1 MSKSI
6 ALGLLCAGALL
17 LAALL
22 TGCSDEPSPT
32 PSATPTPTMAPTAT
46 STPEPTPAPT
56 PTMAPTHTPTP
67 EPTPAAA
74 PTPTMAPTH
83 TSTPVPTPAAAT
95 LSLDEYLTYCAPSEQ
110 ELADDATYGDVSVLA
125 AELIQRLEAMVP
137 PADLV
142 EWHQLHIE
150 FFRTVQAIFDR
161 FPKDD
166 VIDDAKMDEFL
177 LAVAPDLEEKYGGL
191 EEKLSE
197 VAVRLPEHLR
207 QQMIEVDC
215 LNPDIVPDEY
225 DDPDDHGNNF
235 ESATRIA
242 IGEAVAIELEF
253 RLDKDVLVFLAEPG
267 TEYEF
272 TLDWES
278 YSRLR
283 NTARPILALFDAGG
297 QELVRLN
304 HYVFGSQDKMMWQAV
319 TRGDYYIVV
328 GDTVT
333 HGSITLTV
341 TDGEAT
347 EQLGRDDHGNDIDD
361 ATVAAVGVDV
371 EGVIDYPGD
380 YDYFRFTAEEGQIYQ
395 IDVDLGSLPDSVLVL
410 LGPDGWE
417 LAYND
422 DHGDSWASRVVWLAR
437 ESGVHYLVVEANGSA
452 DVGNYTLTVSHSTIV
467 DDHGNDIDDAT
478 AIRVGADVQG
488 ALDYDDDID
497 FFRFQAERGQSYQI
511 DVALGTL
518 DDSIVDLYDVD
529 WSFLDSNDDYGDTLA
544 SRLFWEAPNSGERYV
559 AVYGY
564 GTGTYTLTV
573 SIIDDHGNG
582 FESATRIAIG
592 EAVAIELED
601 IDDIDV
607 LVFLAEPGRDYVIT
621 LDWESYSFRQSYT
634 ARPIVALF
642 DADGQEHTRLMGY
655 DYYENGVQSIDLM
668 WRAVTGGDYYI
679 VVGDGN
685 TDGSL
690 TLTVTGG
697 EETEQLDRDDATVA
711 PTATPTPEPTPV
723 PTPAAA
729 TLSLDEYLTLCVTTE
744 LELADDATFG
754 DLSSELAAEADRFE
768 ALTPPAQLS
777 EWHLLNIEGFRTIQ
791 AFVELQPKDDV
802 IDFIRFFLMA
812 SISADSEEKLGE
824 AAARLPEDV
833 LQRMIEAGCIDPED
847 VPDDNEDVPYDNED
861 VLDDHGDDIDDAT
874 VAAVGAD
881 VEGAIGYL
889 GDSDYFRFTAEEGQ
903 FYQIDV
909 GLGTLEDSVLELL
922 GADGWRLA
930 YNRDHGDSQASR
942 IVWEAPA
949 SGDYYL
955 VVEASGFAD
964 VGSYTLTVSVL
975 EITDDHGGSAA
986 DASAVTV
993 GESIEGAVNYLG
1005 DEDVFLFQVEAG
1017 AIYEIEVTLGTLAD
1031 SDLVVYDEPDEWK
1044 GRFYSPVLSVKTY
1057 RNVWRSEYTGDS
1069 YLVVGFP
1076 GNESGSYTVE
1086 VARIT
1091 LAGNTSYDT
1100 DGDGLIEVSGLM
1112 QLNAIRWD
1120 LDGDGL
1126 PDSSSGMAGFAA
1138 AFPGALDG
1146 MGCPDSECSGYEL
1159 ISDLDFDTNGNGRAD
1174 AGDDYWNDG
1183 QGWAPIGDDFE
1194 ADFESF
1200 IQRRRLHHLQ
1210 PVHRSQ
1216 GRSVRRAVR
1225 EYWVQR
1231 E

>member
-32 PSATPTPTMAPTAT
+32 PSAGAV
-46 STPEPTPAPT
+46 PTPAVIAQPGVTPVPPPT
-56 PTMAPTHTPTP
+56 STMAPTHTP
-67 EPTPAAA
+67 
-74 PTPTMAPTH
+74 
-83 TSTPVPTPAAAT
+83 TPVPTPAAAT
-95 LSLDEYLTYCAPSEQ
+95 LSLNVYLTLCAPRDLG
-110 ELADDATYGDVSVLA
+110 LADDLTYGDFSSELA
-125 AELIQRLEAMVP
+125 AEADRFEALTP
-137 PADLV
+137 PAQLS
-142 EWHQLHIE
+142 EWHLLNIE
-150 FFRTVQAIFDR
+150 AYRTTQALVDIQ
-161 FPKDD
+161 PKDD
-166 VIDDAKMDEFL
+166 VADFNSSFL
-177 LAVAPDLEEKYGGL
+177 IAVADDFG
-191 EEKLSE
+191 EKLSE
-197 VAVRLPEHLR
+197 AAARVPKDVRQP
-207 QQMIEVDC
+207 MIEAGCID
-215 LNPDIVPDEY
+215 PEDVPDDNEDVPY
-225 DDPDDHGNNF
+225 DYEDVPDDHGNDIDD
-235 ESATRIA
+235 ATM
-242 IGEAVAIELEF
+242 AVVTVDVGGALDYVGDIDYF
-253 RLDKDVLVFLAEPG
+253 RFTAEEGQFYQIDVALGSLPDSV
-267 TEYEF
+267 
-272 TLDWES
+272 
-278 YSRLR
+278 
-283 NTARPILALFDAGG
+283 LALLNPDGW
-297 QELVRLN
+297 ELAYNDN
-304 HYVFGSQDKMMWQAV
+304 HGDSLASRVLWEAPAS
-319 TRGDYYIVV
+319 GDYYLVV
-328 GDTVT
+328 EASGFDADV
-333 HGSITLTV
+333 GSYTLTV
-341 TDGEAT
+341 SHSTIV
-347 EQLGRDDHGNDIDD
+347 DDHGNDIDD

-380 YDYFRFTAEEGQIYQ
+380 YDYFRFTAEEGQLYQ
-395 IDVDLGSLPDSVLVL
+395 IDVDLGSLPDSLLAL

-422 DHGDSWASRVVWLAR
+422 DHGDSWASRVVWLAP
-437 ESGVHYLVVEANGSA
+437 ESGVYYLVVESSGFDA
-452 DVGNYTLTVSHSTIV
+452 DVGTYTLTVSHSTIV
-467 DDHGNDIDDAT
+467 DDHGDDVDDAT

-488 ALDYDDDID
+488 ALDYDGDID

-518 DDSIVDLYDVD
+518 DDSIVYLYDVD
-529 WSFLDSNDDYGDTLA
+529 GSFLDSNDDYGDTFA
-544 SRLFWEAPNSGERYV
+544 SRLYWEAPSSGERYV
-559 AVYGY
+559 TVEGY
-564 GTGTYTLTV
+564 GIGTYTLTV
-573 SIIDDHGNG
+573 SIIDDHGND
-582 FESATRIAIG
+582 FESAIRIAIG

-607 LVFLAEPGRDYVIT
+607 LVFRARPGTEYVLT
-621 LDWESYSFRQSYT
+621 LNWESYSFRQSYT
-634 ARPIVALF
+634 ARPFLALF

-655 DYYENGVQSIDLM
+655 DFSGNRVPSIDLM
-668 WRAVTGGDYYI
+668 WQAVTGGDYYI

-833 LQRMIEAGCIDPED
+833 LQRMIEAGCIDPAD

-930 YNRDHGDSQASR
+930 YNDDYGDSQASR

-955 VVEASGFAD
+955 VVGWKPAD
-964 VGSYTLTVSVL
+964 FPML
-975 EITDDHGGSAA
+975 AA
-986 DASAVTV
+986 
-993 GESIEGAVNYLG
+993 IRC
-1005 DEDVFLFQVEAG
+1005 
-1017 AIYEIEVTLGTLAD
+1017 
-1031 SDLVVYDEPDEWK
+1031 P
-1044 GRFYSPVLSVKTY
+1044 SPS
-1057 RNVWRSEYTGDS
+1057 WRSPT
-1069 YLVVGFP
+1069 
-1076 GNESGSYTVE
+1076 T
-1086 VARIT
+1086 
-1091 LAGNTSYDT
+1091 
-1100 DGDGLIEVSGLM
+1100 M
-1112 QLNAIRWD
+1112 
-1120 LDGDGL
+1120 
-1126 PDSSSGMAGFAA
+1126 AA
-1138 AFPGALDG
+1138 A
-1146 MGCPDSECSGYEL
+1146 
-1159 ISDLDFDTNGNGRAD
+1159 
-1174 AGDDYWNDG
+1174 
-1183 QGWAPIGDDFE
+1183 
-1194 ADFESF
+1194 
-1200 IQRRRLHHLQ
+1200 QRTLL
-1210 PVHRSQ
+1210 P
-1216 GRSVRRAVR
+1216 
-1225 EYWVQR
+1225 
-1231 E
+1231 

>member
-1 MSKSI
+1 MRGCATPCRTADRVFRCAKPHAIGDAYAHHGSDTH
-6 ALGLLCAGALL
+6 AGA
-17 LAALL
+17 
-22 TGCSDEPSPT
+22 T
-32 PSATPTPTMAPTAT
+32 PVPTPTMAPTN
-46 STPEPTPAPT
+46 
-56 PTMAPTHTPTP
+56 TPTP
-67 EPTPAAA
+67 EPTPAPA
-74 PTPTMAPTH
+74 PAPTMAPTN
-83 TSTPVPTPAAAT
+83 TPTPVPTPAAAT

-253 RLDKDVLVFLAEPG
+253 RLDKDVLVFLAELG

-395 IDVDLGSLPDSVLVL
+395 IDVALGSLPDSVLVL

-422 DHGDSWASRVVWLAR
+422 DHGDSWASRVVWLAP
-437 ESGVHYLVVEANGSA
+437 ESGVYYLVVESSGFDA
-452 DVGNYTLTVSHSTIV
+452 DVGTYTLTVSHSTIV
-467 DDHGNDIDDAT
+467 DDHGDDIDDAT
-478 AIRVGADVQG
+478 AIRVGADVRG

-497 FFRFQAERGQSYQI
+497 YFRFQAERGQSYQI

-544 SRLFWEAPNSGERYV
+544 SRLYWEAPSSGERYV
-559 AVYGY
+559 TVEGY

-607 LVFLAEPGRDYVIT
+607 LVFRAEPGTEYVLP

-655 DYYENGVQSIDLM
+655 D
-668 WRAVTGGDYYI
+668 
-679 VVGDGN
+679 
-685 TDGSL
+685 
-690 TLTVTGG
+690 
-697 EETEQLDRDDATVA
+697 
-711 PTATPTPEPTPV
+711 
-723 PTPAAA
+723 
-729 TLSLDEYLTLCVTTE
+729 
-744 LELADDATFG
+744 F
-754 DLSSELAAEADRFE
+754 
-768 ALTPPAQLS
+768 
-777 EWHLLNIEGFRTIQ
+777 
-791 AFVELQPKDDV
+791 
-802 IDFIRFFLMA
+802 
-812 SISADSEEKLGE
+812 
-824 AAARLPEDV
+824 
-833 LQRMIEAGCIDPED
+833 
-847 VPDDNEDVPYDNED
+847 
-861 VLDDHGDDIDDAT
+861 
-874 VAAVGAD
+874 
-881 VEGAIGYL
+881 
-889 GDSDYFRFTAEEGQ
+889 
-903 FYQIDV
+903 
-909 GLGTLEDSVLELL
+909 
-922 GADGWRLA
+922 
-930 YNRDHGDSQASR
+930 
-942 IVWEAPA
+942 
-949 SGDYYL
+949 
-955 VVEASGFAD
+955 
-964 VGSYTLTVSVL
+964 
-975 EITDDHGGSAA
+975 
-986 DASAVTV
+986 
-993 GESIEGAVNYLG
+993 
-1005 DEDVFLFQVEAG
+1005 
-1017 AIYEIEVTLGTLAD
+1017 
-1031 SDLVVYDEPDEWK
+1031 
-1044 GRFYSPVLSVKTY
+1044 
-1057 RNVWRSEYTGDS
+1057 
-1069 YLVVGFP
+1069 
-1076 GNESGSYTVE
+1076 
-1086 VARIT
+1086 
-1091 LAGNTSYDT
+1091 
-1100 DGDGLIEVSGLM
+1100 
-1112 QLNAIRWD
+1112 
-1120 LDGDGL
+1120 
-1126 PDSSSGMAGFAA
+1126 
-1138 AFPGALDG
+1138 
-1146 MGCPDSECSGYEL
+1146 
-1159 ISDLDFDTNGNGRAD
+1159 
-1174 AGDDYWNDG
+1174 
-1183 QGWAPIGDDFE
+1183 
-1194 ADFESF
+1194 
-1200 IQRRRLHHLQ
+1200 
-1210 PVHRSQ
+1210 
-1216 GRSVRRAVR
+1216 
-1225 EYWVQR
+1225 
-1231 E
+1231 